1 MTQSY
6 EEKRALLAK
15 VALQEGHLKLRG
27 DENKA
32 GLEIEKYL
40 NVFRETFNRID
51 NTTKYSDTTIG
62 FDWCCAFV
70 YYCCL
75 QAGYWF
81 WALQSITGENP
92 VKPEQRG
99 RLTQMAEAWIQ
110 WGKEYGYRW

>member
-1 MTQSY
+1 MTESY

-15 VALQEGHLKLRG
+15 VALQEGQLKLRG

-40 NVFRETFNRID
+40 NVFRNAFNRID
-51 NTTKYSDTTIG
+51 STTKYSDKTIG

-75 QAGYWF
+75 QAGF
-81 WALQSITGENP
+81 SFP
-92 VKPEQRG
+92 VNRSHPTVQR
-99 RLTQMAEAWIQ
+99 
-110 WGKEYGYRW
+110 